1 MSEIITTYLNGQVVE
16 EELRLTL
23 TELCHAC
30 GITKEHLM
38 IWVSEGV
45 IEPTGQQPQDWQFA
59 GPSLRRARLAVRLTQ
74 DLEINAAGVALALD
88 LIDEIN
94 DLRARLRRSERA

>member
-1 MSEIITTYLNGQVVE
+1 MSETITTYLNGQVVE

-30 GITKEHLM
+30 GITEEQLM
-38 IWVSEGV
+38 LLVSDGV
-45 IEPTGQQPQDWQFA
+45 IEPTGQQPKDWQFV

-94 DLRARLRRSERA
+94 DLRARLRRSGRA